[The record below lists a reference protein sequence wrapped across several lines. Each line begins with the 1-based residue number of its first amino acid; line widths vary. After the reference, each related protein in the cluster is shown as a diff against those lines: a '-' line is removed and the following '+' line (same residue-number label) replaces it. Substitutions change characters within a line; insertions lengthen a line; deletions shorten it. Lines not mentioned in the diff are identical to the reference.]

1 MFLNRS
7 THSWR
12 GKVGGLSV
20 CFIPVSVWVLWF
32 CQQNIFVTCD
42 ILMDCFFSTDCG
54 RASWIHFCWRQRLPW
69 NPLLKDFFYT
79 KLLKTKRW
87 EIFWPDSSLA
97 ICFCEDISSEGAVF
111 CSVAAILSLHQSAF
125 VHVTHQKQ
133 PAARAPG
140 SRSEDELQELVV
152 KGHEPMMT
160 VLAGRSRNLQIVR
173 AMWTSGNTKV
183 EHHLFSWFVSGNDI
197 DKNL

>member
-111 CSVAAILSLHQSAF
+111 VVLQPFCPCISLLLCMSPIRSSQLPEHLG
-125 VHVTHQKQ
+125 
-133 PAARAPG
+133 PG
-140 SRSEDELQELVV
+140 QRTSSRSWLSRGTNPWWQCWQDAVATCKLCGRCGHLVT
-152 KGHEPMMT
+152 P
-160 VLAGRSRNLQIVR
+160 R
-173 AMWTSGNTKV
+173 
-183 EHHLFSWFVSGNDI
+183 
-197 DKNL
+197 